1 LPRYLGELDRPYTLV
16 QARGM
21 WMCPPCHDGLHK
33 KCDRP
38 VLACECPCDKREP
51 RKNWRKNKEN
61 QRNIVDEFGTIEVK

>member
-1 LPRYLGELDRPYTLV
+1 
-16 QARGM
+16 M